1 MSDYRT
7 IITQLQWM
15 KLSTMEI
22 EGRTI
27 VSQDINEWVQTIQ
40 AKIRSDI
47 RTNLKNAPL
56 PPILVKSLSAHV
68 SQQTKTSVLWK
79 ELRNDI
85 DVLVKQA
92 QLLDTLLPTQ
102 ENTALIKEKVAP
114 TIKKSVATSPFSPS
128 QEDTPSPPIQLI
140 LPEHLSSIQL
150 ELTKRLTEVRTN
162 IAIEYGCSIPEIEF
176 EQSEDQNYHLRFRK
190 TELGTGHIPQKNF
203 FALAPEDSE
212 HEENLDQEPAYG
224 KKGVWLSKE
233 QKKDDWR
240 IISPVLILESHIHE
254 MIVRN
259 IHTVFDWNAF
269 NQIVAQL
276 EENHADLIKKV
287 LPTVL
292 SRKQLF
298 NIYTALL
305 REDIPINNH
314 EPLLKTIYAFRSQN
328 KGTQFLVER
337 IRRRLFDPSRIDANY
352 RYATLSKPLEK
363 LLRQALTRNSTKES
377 FKIDDAIRSR
387 IIQTITELAQQSSSV
402 MLVMV
407 PPPLRPAMQSLIAS
421 HNLYDMRLLSTDD
434 FTLDPSRLFAEL
446 TLNEVL
452 YR

>member
-1 MSDYRT
+1 MSKYHT

-15 KLSTMEI
+15 KLSTMETK
-22 EGRTI
+22 GRT
-27 VSQDINEWVQTIQ
+27 VVTPDIKEWVQTIQ

-47 RTNLKNAPL
+47 RTNLQNAPL
-56 PPILVKSLSAHV
+56 SPILIKSLGKHV
-68 SQQTKTSVLWK
+68 AQQTETSVLWK

-85 DVLVKQA
+85 DILIKQA
-92 QLLDTLLPTQ
+92 QLLDTLLPAQ
-102 ENTALIKEKVAP
+102 ESTASAKAKSAP
-114 TIKKSVATSPFSPS
+114 TIRKSVATSPFSP
-128 QEDTPSPPIQLI
+128 QKEDTPSPPIKLI
-140 LPEHLSSIQL
+140 LPEHLSFITS
-150 ELTKRLTEVRTN
+150 ELATRLTEVRTN

-190 TELGTGHIPQKNF
+190 IEFGSGHIPPKPF
-203 FALAPEDSE
+203 FALAPESSE
-212 HEENLDQEPAYG
+212 HEESLDQEPAYG
-224 KKGVWLSKE
+224 KKGMWINKD

-254 MIVRN
+254 MLVRN

-269 NQIVAQL
+269 NQIIAQL

-298 NIYTALL
+298 DIYSALL

-352 RYATLSKPLEK
+352 QYATLSKPLEK
-363 LLRQALTRNSTKES
+363 LLRQALTRTSTKES
-377 FKIDDAIRSR
+377 FKLDDAIRSR

-402 MLVMV
+402 MLIMV

-434 FTLDPSRLFAEL
+434 LTLDPSRLFAEL